1 MKLYNY
7 DIELTRWV
15 KFFSIFEDDMDE
27 SKVSKLQVLIDRN
40 IVEVKEQEQKV
51 ARYLLEHEA
60 EILKLAV
67 GEIAEGANV
76 SKATVV
82 RFCKSLG
89 FSGLKEFKI
98 FYQSGGNSVEEVPE
112 LDWESE
118 DAQITEL
125 LLSHSVKSL
134 EGSLFNTNAKEFTQ
148 VANILLKSRN
158 TTVVGIGG
166 SKIVAQYFYAELSR
180 LGKRITV
187 LSDHF
192 ELCQLQHSFEKGDVI
207 FCISCSGET
216 QDPLTFVSKGKRDGA
231 SIITLTNSPDSSIAR
246 LSDVVLRA
254 TPETSFMGEMD
265 VLSRLSQFSIINA
278 LFIMI
283 AVRCGRDEK
292 FREEFDR
299 FSSYRNISSG
309 A

>member
-1 MKLYNY
+1 MS
-7 DIELTRWV
+7 ET
-15 KFFSIFEDDMDE
+15 
-27 SKVSKLQVLIDRN
+27 KVSKLQVLIDRN

-51 ARYLLEHEA
+51 AEYLLEHED
-60 EILKLAV
+60 ELLKLAV
-67 GEIAEGANV
+67 GEIAEGAGV

-125 LLSHSVKSL
+125 LLSHSVRSL
-134 EGSLFNTNAKEFTQ
+134 EGSLFNTNAREFTQ
-148 VANILLKSRN
+148 AANLLLRARN
-158 TTVVGIGG
+158 ITVIGIGG

-180 LGKRITV
+180 LGMRITV

-192 ELCQLQHSFEKGDVI
+192 ELCQLQHSFEREDII

-216 QDPLTFVSKGKRDGA
+216 KDPATFVTKAREDGA
-231 SIITLTNSPDSSIAR
+231 GIITLTNSPESTIAR
-246 LSDVVLRA
+246 LSNVVLRA

-278 LFIMI
+278 LFIML
-283 AVRCGRDEK
+283 AVRCGKDSN
-292 FREEFDR
+292 FRNEFDR
-299 FSSYRNISSG
+299 FSSYKNFTT
-309 A
+309 